1 MSGSN
6 SSPIRERVSSLTRKD
21 CVVTIKRMLKW
32 WSEFQSLKETTGRQG
47 WAPFALTVH
56 EHREILCAGK
66 KEETSSNA
74 QNAGEQ
80 SDLFVFR
87 RRPVSPWNARTDG
100 RLKRFIQMNARG
112 IVLPP
117 PMFAGDQASAAAKAQ
132 RRWIHELVFLDI
144 GVFEKDLDRA
154 LVRDESRKVGL
165 SREELLGIVFDVEHA
180 IALTWFRMD
189 YSRRSEDR
197 SIKKWK
203 LNEKEIKNELVIKK
217 ARIRRECLLLSAVER
232 YSGNWHMKEC
242 AALSC
247 VVAYASGENGRLS
260 IIWNRPFRGGGAL
273 CLQRLSDL
281 LNFDL
286 RKTNLAVGLRRKNE
300 NSAKREPRRTTVLQF
315 AWMQKAIQES
325 GDCAFERDIVREALK
340 MAASQDAE
348 PSQLPSVDPVLLG
361 CNAIIAIARTDGK
374 GWQAKALSEL
384 ELVRNLW
391 ANHRRDK
398 PGRVARKKASRTA
411 RAVQKANETYLDPHE
426 ANVWRQSRASEQSET
441 ASSAQI
447 AIMSAAE

>member
-6 SSPIRERVSSLTRKD
+6 SAPIRERVSSLTRKD
-21 CVVTIKRMLKW
+21 CVETIKRMLKW
-32 WSEFQSLKETTGRQG
+32 WSEFQSLKETTRRQG

-56 EHREILCAGK
+56 EHREIVYAGK

-100 RLKRFIQMNARG
+100 RLKRFIQMNAHC

-117 PMFAGDQASAAAKAQ
+117 PMFAGDRASAAARAQ

-154 LVRDESRKVGL
+154 LVGDESRKIGV
-165 SREELLGIVFDVEHA
+165 SREKLLGILFDVEHA
-180 IALTWFRMD
+180 IALSWFRMD
-189 YSRRSEDR
+189 YSRRSED
-197 SIKKWK
+197 SAVKQWK
-203 LNEKEIKNELVIKK
+203 LNEKAIKDELVIRK
-217 ARIRRECLLLSAVER
+217 ARIRRDCLRQSVIEQ
-232 YSGNWHMKEC
+232 YIGNGHVKES

-247 VVAYASGENGRLS
+247 VVASVSGKNGRLR
-260 IIWNRPFRGGGAL
+260 IVWKEPFRGAGTL
-273 CLQRLSDL
+273 CLQRISDL
-281 LNFDL
+281 LHFDL
-286 RKTNLAVGLRRKNE
+286 RKTNLAIGLRRNNE
-300 NSAKREPRRTTVLQF
+300 YSAKREPRRTTVLQF
-315 AWMQKAIQES
+315 AWMQKAIQER

-340 MAASQDAE
+340 KAASQDAE

-374 GWQAKALSEL
+374 EWQAKALSEL
-384 ELVRNLW
+384 ELVHNLW

>member
-1 MSGSN
+1 
-6 SSPIRERVSSLTRKD
+6 
-21 CVVTIKRMLKW
+21 MLKW

-56 EHREILCAGK
+56 EHREIHYAGK
-66 KEETSSNA
+66 KEENSSNA

-100 RLKRFIQMNARG
+100 RLKRFIQMNAHG

-132 RRWIHELVFLDI
+132 GRWIHELVFLDI

-154 LVRDESRKVGL
+154 LVGDESRKVGL

-189 YSRRSEDR
+189 YSRRSEDS

-203 LNEKEIKNELVIKK
+203 LNEKEITDELVIRK
-217 ARIRRECLLLSAVER
+217 ARIRRDNLLKSVAEE
-232 YSGNWHMKEC
+232 YIGKGHWKES

-247 VVAYASGENGRLS
+247 VVASVSSENGSLS
-260 IIWNRPFRGGGAL
+260 IIWNRPFRGGDAL

-286 RKTNLAVGLRRKNE
+286 RKTNLVAGLRKKNE
-300 NSAKREPRRTTVLQF
+300 NRAKREPRRTTVLQF
-315 AWMQKAIQES
+315 AWMQKAIQER

-340 MAASQDAE
+340 EAASQDAE
-348 PSQLPSVDPVLLG
+348 PSQLSSVDPVLLG
-361 CNAIIAIARTDGK
+361 CHAIIAIARTDDEE
-374 GWQAKALSEL
+374 WQAKALLEL
-384 ELVRNLW
+384 ELVHNLW

-398 PGRVARKKASRTA
+398 PGRVARKKASRA
-411 RAVQKANETYLDPHE
+411 GRAVQKANETYLDPHE

-441 ASSAQI
+441 VSSAQI
-447 AIMSAAE
+447 AIVSAAE